1 MTNEQKSSLEKALNI
16 HMKKSKLGSIV
27 RAALLASFLIFL
39 FNICCHIN
47 TLIYYI
53 SFFIVFILLY
63 IYIRKRYVRRLKRR
77 AIMVQNE
84 NVGVIDDIM
93 TIINDDILIEFDL
106 EDCIMTQRDKF
117 LYVRTVENIQ
127 GEKIA
132 NFFFITELPSEKQR
146 LYYKSLIR
154 IHQRELRVVARWTF
168 AISTLLTLFFLLSK
182 LDLYYLLKLVYIII
196 THGKI

>member
-16 HMKKSKLGSIV
+16 YMKKSKLGSIV

-39 FNICCHIN
+39 FNICFHIN

-154 IHQRELRVVARWTF
+154 IHQRELRVVARWAV

-182 LDLYYLLKLVYIII
+182 LDLYYLLKLVYIIT